1 VIEVKDL
8 NIVLEKRKE
17 MNFKYNP
24 NLLGD
29 DNVLILY
36 SKNICV
42 VFDSDLASY
51 LYDKTQPLKSNY
63 DYQVERVGFVE
74 EDVKNVL
81 KLAVQNQQY
90 KQQF

>member
-1 VIEVKDL
+1 MIEVKDL
-8 NIVLEKRKE
+8 NIVIEKRKE

-42 VFDSDLASY
+42 VFD
-51 LYDKTQPLKSNY
+51 
-63 DYQVERVGFVE
+63 
-74 EDVKNVL
+74 
-81 KLAVQNQQY
+81 
-90 KQQF
+90 